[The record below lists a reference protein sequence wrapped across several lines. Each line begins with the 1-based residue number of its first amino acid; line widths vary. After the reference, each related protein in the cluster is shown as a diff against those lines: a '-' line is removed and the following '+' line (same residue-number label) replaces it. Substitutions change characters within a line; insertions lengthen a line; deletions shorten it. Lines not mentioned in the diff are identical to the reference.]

1 MADYTGNLL
10 FVSHDRYFINQFAT
24 RIWMLEDG
32 RITDFEGTFAEY
44 RAWKEKKLP
53 APPPKKEEAPV
64 KKEKPK
70 RTGGTKLLEKEVAAA
85 EREVTR
91 AEERMYDLT
100 QEIEASSSDYLKL
113 TELYEQ
119 REALEEEIAHL
130 YAVWERLS
138 AELEEAKAE

>member
-1 MADYTGNLL
+1 
-10 FVSHDRYFINQFAT
+10 
-24 RIWMLEDG
+24 MLEDG
-32 RITDFEGTFAEY
+32 KITDFDGTFEEY
-44 RAWKEKKLP
+44 RAWREKKLP
-53 APPPKKEEAPV
+53 PPPPKQETVVP
-64 KKEKPK
+64 KKEKPR

-100 QEIEASSSDYLKL
+100 QEIEAASSDYLKL

-119 REALEEEIAHL
+119 REALEEEIARL
-130 YAVWERLS
+130 YAVWDRLS

>member
-1 MADYTGNLL
+1 MQTTQGRPWNSAAGPPARL
-10 FVSHDRYFINQFAT
+10 AT
-24 RIWMLEDG
+24 
-32 RITDFEGTFAEY
+32 
-44 RAWKEKKLP
+44 P
-53 APPPKKEEAPV
+53 AAS
-64 KKEKPK
+64 KPAK

-85 EREVTR
+85 EREVTK

-100 QEIEASSSDYLKL
+100 QEIEVSSSDYLKL

>member
-1 MADYTGNLL
+1 MAGGG
-10 FVSHDRYFINQFAT
+10 RQGG
-24 RIWMLEDG
+24 EDG
-32 RITDFEGTFAEY
+32 KITDFDGTFEEY
-44 RAWKEKKLP
+44 RAWRDKKLP
-53 APPPKKEEAPV
+53 APPPKKGEEPV
-64 KKEKPK
+64 KKEKPR

-85 EREVTR
+85 EREVTK

-100 QEIEASSSDYLKL
+100 QEIEASGSDYLKL